1 MTIDQMMMFSH
12 VLLGFTIF
20 FLIVAIIVF
29 FLFDVRRAWRILT
42 GKKLSTLPKKKEA
55 FNRQGSTTNQ
65 YKRNNATTEILKR
78 QDNSQ
83 YKGNDITTALK
94 EIQVKTTL
102 LINQD
107 ENDSKDNIVMDITLI
122 HTEIML

>member
-42 GKKLSTLPKKKEA
+42 GKKISTLPKKKEA

-65 YKRNNATTEILKR
+65 YKRNNVTTEILKR
-78 QDNSQ
+78 QDNNQ

-94 EIQVKTTL
+94 EIQAKTTL
-102 LINQD
+102 LINRD